1 MKPNP
6 LLPLWKSGKP
16 AFGTWLLIS
25 KHPRTMKI
33 FAACGFDF
41 VIVEMEHSDFDFETM
56 GVLVMA
62 ARDNGLAPVVRPPG
76 TSKPHDLT
84 RCLDAGA
91 MGLLLPNVETAAQ
104 AEEIV
109 RATKYHPRGRRPMNL
124 RLPATDY
131 RPGKPQETADHL
143 NANTV
148 LIAMIETQAALD
160 RVDEIAAVDGIDG
173 LMVGPD
179 DLTQDW
185 GTPGQFDDPRLEAA
199 HLRVIEAAR
208 KHGKVCGSSVQNAA
222 AAEKWVARGWQWI
235 PYANDTA
242 MLLNH
247 GTEMVSKLRTIG
259 GRTP

>member
-6 LLPLWKSGKP
+6 LKPIFAAGKP
-16 AFGTWLLIS
+16 AFGTWILIS
-25 KHPRTMKI
+25 KHPRVIKI

-41 VIVEMEHSDFDFETM
+41 VIIEMEHSDFDMETM

-62 ARDNGLAPVVRPPG
+62 ARDNGLCPVVRPPG

-91 MGLLLPNVETAAQ
+91 MGLLLPNVESLAQ
-104 AEEIV
+104 AEAIV
-109 RATKYHPRGRRPMNL
+109 RATKYTPLGNRPMNL

-131 RPGKPQETADHL
+131 KPGKPQETADHL
-143 NANTV
+143 NRETL
-148 LIAMIETQAALD
+148 LIAMIETQSALD
-160 RVDEIAAVDGIDG
+160 AVDEIAAVAGIDG

-199 HLRVIEAAR
+199 HLRVIEAAK
-208 KHGKVCGSSVQNAA
+208 KHGKFCGSSVQNAA
-222 AAEKWVARGWQWI
+222 AAEKWIARGWQWI
-235 PYANDTA
+235 PYANDTG

-247 GTEMVSKLRTIG
+247 GSEMVGKLRG
-259 GRTP
+259 LAGR

>member
-6 LLPLWKSGKP
+6 LLPLWASGKP
-16 AFGTWLLIS
+16 AFGTWILIS
-25 KHPRTMKI
+25 KHPRVAKI

-41 VIVEMEHSDFDFETM
+41 VIIEMEHSDFDFETM

-62 ARDNGLAPVVRPPG
+62 ARDNFLAPIVRPPG

-109 RATKYHPRGRRPMNL
+109 HATKYYPRGRRPMNL

-131 RPGKPQETADHL
+131 RPGKPQPTADFL

-160 RVDEIAAVDGIDG
+160 QVDAIAAVDGIDG

-199 HLRVIEAAR
+199 HLRVIEAAK
-208 KHGKVCGSSVQNAA
+208 KHCKVCGSSVQNAA
-222 AAEKWVARGWQWI
+222 AAEKWVARGWQWL

-247 GTEMVSKLRTIG
+247 GTEMVGRLRAIG
-259 GRTP
+259 GRDP

>member
-6 LLPLWKSGKP
+6 LLPIWKSGKP

-56 GVLVMA
+56 GLLVMA
-62 ARDNGLAPVVRPPG
+62 ARDNGMAPIVRPPG

-91 MGLLLPNVETAAQ
+91 MGLLLPNVESAAH

-109 RATKYHPRGRRPMNL
+109 RATKYFPRGRRPMNL

-131 RPGKPQETADHL
+131 RPGRPQETADFL

-148 LIAMIETQAALD
+148 LVAMIETQAALD

-199 HLRVIEAAR
+199 HLRVIEAAK

-222 AAEKWVARGWQWI
+222 AAEKWVARGWQWV

-247 GTEMVSKLRTIG
+247 GTEMVGRLRTIG
-259 GRTP
+259 GRSA